1 MRDVFVAGVGM
12 TPFQKDVASTISGMA
27 TAATT
32 DAMADAQIRPEEVG
46 MVFFGNAM
54 AGLLTGQ
61 EMIRAQSA
69 LRGTGL
75 LGTPMINVENACA
88 SSSSAFHLAWMAV
101 ASGQV
106 DVAVAVGAE
115 KMSSPDKTLAL
126 RGLASAVDLERVS
139 ELEEMIYGGSPTS
152 AAGGDRS
159 LFMDI
164 YADMARRYMDR
175 SGATPEDFAKIAVKS
190 HDNGSLNPLAQYR
203 NRVTEEEVLG
213 SRPISDPLTLLMCS
227 PTGDGAAALALCGPE
242 AAKRLGANVKVRATV
257 VVSGTENGSD
267 QTPVERAARLAYDRA
282 GLGPESVDV
291 AEVHDAA
298 APAEL
303 MMYEE
308 LGLCGPGEGP
318 KLLAD
323 GATALGGRVPV
334 NPSGGLLSK
343 GHPVGATGCAQLVEL
358 TEQLLGRAGDRQVD
372 GARVGLAENAGGY
385 LGPDPAAAVIT
396 ILSRD

>member
-323 GATALGGRVPV
+323 GATAMGGRVPV

>member
-1 MRDVFVAGVGM
+1 MTEVFVAGVGM

-27 TAATT
+27 TTVTT
-32 DAMADAQIRPEEVG
+32 DAMADAGVRPQEVS

-54 AGLLTGQ
+54 AGLITGQ
-61 EMIRAQSA
+61 EMIRAQSS

-101 ASGQV
+101 ASGHV

-115 KMSSPDKTLAL
+115 KMSSPDKTLAF

-139 ELEEMIYGGSPTS
+139 ELEAMIYGGSPTS

-190 HDNGSLNPLAQYR
+190 HDNGALNPLAQYR
-203 NRVTEEEVLG
+203 NRVTEDEVLG
-213 SRPISDPLTLLMCS
+213 SRPVSDPLTLLMCS
-227 PTGDGAAALALCGPE
+227 PIGDGAAALVLCGPE
-242 AAKRLGANVKVRATV
+242 TAKRLGAKVKVRATF
-257 VVSGTENGSD
+257 VVSGTEKGSD
-267 QTPVERAARLAYDRA
+267 ESPVERAARLAYDRA
-282 GLGPESVDV
+282 GLGPDSVDV

-334 NPSGGLLSK
+334 NPSGGLLTK

-358 TEQLLGRAGDRQVD
+358 TEQLRGRAGDRQVH
-372 GARVGLAENAGGY
+372 GARIGLAENAGGY

-396 ILSRD
+396 ILSGD